1 MNKLVII
8 LLALTAFKCQ
18 NKATIKPNFSNISE
32 PPTVVYKTKGNYNNL
47 VPVLLSVDKSEIISY
62 PHPNDLKVGDVL
74 SLPTPLS
81 EDYLL
86 DNRGIGPNVAF
97 LKLSYEDYSKLENA
111 PTLKELYELII
122 DKDPLTELCDCGV
135 KTAFTDETKQ
145 LNKLIDNSKIGTTCK
160 TIK

>member
-122 DKDPLTELCDCGV
+122 DKDPLTELCICENMKMFKD
-135 KTAFTDETKQ
+135 KTSQ
-145 LNKLIDNSKIGTTCK
+145 LNKLIMAKNLKTTCQQ
-160 TIK
+160 IK

>member
-47 VPVLLSVDKSEIISY
+47 VPVLLSVNKSEIISY

-122 DKDPLTELCDCGV
+122 DKDPLTELCICENMKMFKD
-135 KTAFTDETKQ
+135 KTSQ
-145 LNKLIDNSKIGTTCK
+145 LNKLIMAKNLKTTCQQ
-160 TIK
+160 IK

>member
-18 NKATIKPNFSNISE
+18 NKATFKPNFSNIAE

-47 VPVLLSVDKSEIISY
+47 VPVLLSDDKLEIISY
-62 PHPNDLKVGDVL
+62 PHPNDLKVGDAL
-74 SLPTPLS
+74 ALPTPLS

-97 LKLSYEDYSKLENA
+97 LKMSYEDYSKLENA

-122 DKDPLTELCDCGV
+122 DKDPLTELCNCENMKMFND
-135 KTAFTDETKQ
+135 KTSQ
-145 LNKLIDNSKIGTTCK
+145 LNKLIMAKNLKTTCRQ
-160 TIK
+160 IK